1 LPCCLFTCETLT
13 SLRLCMSYIL
23 KLPTTI
29 CFSNLKTLTLE
40 SVTFSDE
47 YLIEQLFYGMLV
59 LEKLC
64 LQDCSWRGL
73 KVVRLSAPKLHSLSI
88 IEFDRPNSSYGDG
101 CQILIFVFGVKK
113 FYYVLW
119 TVQRLCVVHVILIR
133 KCTD

>member
-1 LPCCLFTCETLT
+1 
-13 SLRLCMSYIL
+13 MSYIL

-73 KVVRLSAPKLHSLSI
+73 KVVRLSAPKLHSLRIHECREKKS
-88 IEFDRPNSSYGDG
+88 RMGM
-101 CQILIFVFGVKK
+101 FV
-113 FYYVLW
+113 
-119 TVQRLCVVHVILIR
+119 RL
-133 KCTD
+133 